1 MSRAPTP
8 LEKVEADIDAVEI
21 KIVNAD
27 EELSAATKEKD
38 IDYWRKEKAQLRKE
52 KEQLREEKLLLLKKV
67 AAPDSG
73 KCPLLLLMQELLP
86 YAKTRKSHMTL

>member
-38 IDYWRKEKAQLRKE
+38 IDYWREEKK
-52 KEQLREEKLLLLKKV
+52 QLREEKKQLREEKKQLREKELLLL
-67 AAPDSG
+67 G
-73 KCPLLLLMQELLP
+73 KGS
-86 YAKTRKSHMTL
+86 ATDTG

>member
-27 EELSAATKEKD
+27 EELGAATKEKD
-38 IDYWRKEKAQLRKE
+38 IDYWRKKEEQLRKE
-52 KEQLREEKLLLLKKV
+52 KEQLREKELLLL
-67 AAPDSG
+67 G
-73 KCPLLLLMQELLP
+73 KGS
-86 YAKTRKSHMTL
+86 ATDTGKIHI

>member
-38 IDYWRKEKAQLRKE
+38 IDYWRKKE
-52 KEQLREEKLLLLKKV
+52 EQLREEKLLLLKKD

-73 KCPLLLLMQELLP
+73 KCPLLLLLL
-86 YAKTRKSHMTL
+86 LLILFV